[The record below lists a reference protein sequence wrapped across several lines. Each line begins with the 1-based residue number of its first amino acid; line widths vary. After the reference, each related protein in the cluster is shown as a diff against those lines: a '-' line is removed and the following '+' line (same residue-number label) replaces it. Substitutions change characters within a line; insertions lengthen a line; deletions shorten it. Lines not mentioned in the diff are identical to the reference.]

1 MHKLPAHIS
10 HPVNVW
16 REGDG
21 SVWIA
26 CTGCGRRL
34 RLQVLPAGREQCPD
48 CRELHDYN
56 IEGRKIPFRASAPD
70 RSLARYLRRREI
82 AVMTVEI
89 LAATET
95 LGSAEIR
102 FLLDAIARE
111 IIRLRREA

>member
-1 MHKLPAHIS
+1 MRMLPANIS

-16 REGDG
+16 REGDR

-26 CTGCGRRL
+26 CNGCGRRL

-56 IEGRKIPFRASAPD
+56 VAGRDIPFRPAAPD
-70 RSLARYLRRREI
+70 RSLARYLRHREI
-82 AVMTVEI
+82 AVMTAEI
-89 LAATET
+89 LSATES
-95 LGSAEIR
+95 LGSREIR